1 MVRVVCCLLLT
12 GLPEPSIHKPC
23 DFAPFLFPEIRANRK
38 NGAVT
43 LLKVTER
50 AEVTGTQSLEQVAA
64 RNQPAFAERKGI

>member
-23 DFAPFLFPEIRANRK
+23 DFAPFLFPKNCANRK

-43 LLKVTER
+43 LLKVTEL
-50 AEVTGTQSLEQVAA
+50 AEGTLDA
-64 RNQPAFAERKGI
+64 GG